1 LWQVAADLCEVELE
15 DVGAVAKNLLSPEP
29 VLRGPTAERGGGAGP
44 RGEGERI
51 SSEQFSLCAAD
62 SQDER

>member
-1 LWQVAADLCEVELE
+1 MVLPLSE
-15 DVGAVAKNLLSPEP
+15 AV
-29 VLRGPTAERGGGAGP
+29 GAGP

-51 SSEQFSLCAAD
+51 SSEQFSLFAAD